1 MNFRRLEILSNE
13 VEIINAIIA
22 KKDTVS
28 FESLFE
34 YQEDLTKEL
43 KLDKICEII
52 YKVFKTAPLEDE
64 SALLKMFE
72 NYYGEVTGSQIGSFC
87 IDFIKMNIE
96 LSEMTLEERLVK
108 LLEMDCDCLPN
119 AQIKIDYL
127 QVTLSLLLNQEPLN
141 LELINEYNNKLK
153 QLLYDVQDIRTS
165 KGE

>member
-72 NYYGEVTGSQIGSFC
+72 NYYGEDSKIGNFC
-87 IDFIKMNIE
+87 IDFIKMNLE

-108 LLEMDCDCLPN
+108 LLEMDCECLPN

-127 QVTLSLLLNQEPLN
+127 QMTLSLLLNQEPLN
-141 LELINEYNNKLK
+141 LERINEYNNKLK
-153 QLLYDVQDIRTS
+153 ELLYSVQDIRTNE
-165 KGE
+165 GE

>member
-13 VEIINAIIA
+13 VEIINAIID
-22 KKDTVS
+22 KKTTIS
-28 FESLFE
+28 FDSLFE

-52 YKVFKTAPLEDE
+52 YKIFKTAPLEDE
-64 SALLKMFE
+64 SALLEMFK
-72 NYYGEVTGSQIGSFC
+72 NYYGEDSKIGNFC
-87 IDFIKMNIE
+87 IDFIKMNLEFKEIKI
-96 LSEMTLEERLVK
+96 EERLAK

-127 QVTLSLLLNQEPLN
+127 QMTLSLLLNQEPLN

-153 QLLYDVQDIRTS
+153 TLLYDVQDIRTNE
-165 KGE
+165 GE

>member
-1 MNFRRLEILSNE
+1 MNFRRLEILSHE
-13 VEIINAIIA
+13 VEIINAIID
-22 KKDTVS
+22 KKTTVS
-28 FESLFE
+28 FDSLFE

-64 SALLKMFE
+64 SALLKIFE
-72 NYYGEVTGSQIGSFC
+72 NYYGEGSKIGNFC
-87 IDFIKMNIE
+87 IDFIKMNLE

-127 QVTLSLLLNQEPLN
+127 QMTLSLLLNQEPLN
-141 LELINEYNNKLK
+141 LELINEYNNRLK
-153 QLLYDVQDIRTS
+153 QLLYSVQDIRTNE
-165 KGE
+165 GE

>member
-1 MNFRRLEILSNE
+1 MNFRRLEILSHE
-13 VEIINAIIA
+13 VDIINAIID
-22 KKDTVS
+22 KKTTVS
-28 FESLFE
+28 FNSLFE

-72 NYYGEVTGSQIGSFC
+72 DYYGEGSKIGNFC
-87 IDFIKMNIE
+87 IDFIKMNLE

-108 LLEMDCDCLPN
+108 LLEMDCECLPN

-127 QVTLSLLLNQEPLN
+127 QMILSLLLNQEPLN

-153 QLLYDVQDIRTS
+153 ELLYSVQDIRTS
-165 KGE
+165 EGE

>member
-1 MNFRRLEILSNE
+1 MNFRRLEILSHE
-13 VEIINAIIA
+13 VDIINAIID
-22 KKDTVS
+22 KKTTVS
-28 FESLFE
+28 FNSLFE

-72 NYYGEVTGSQIGSFC
+72 NYYGEGSKIGNFC
-87 IDFIKMNIE
+87 IDFIKMNLE

-108 LLEMDCDCLPN
+108 LLEMDCECLPN

-127 QVTLSLLLNQEPLN
+127 QMILSLLLNQEPLN

-153 QLLYDVQDIRTS
+153 ELLYNVQDIRTN

>member
-1 MNFRRLEILSNE
+1 MNFRRLEILSHE
-13 VEIINAIIA
+13 VDIINAIID
-22 KKDTVS
+22 KKTTVS
-28 FESLFE
+28 FDSLFE

-72 NYYGEVTGSQIGSFC
+72 NYYGEGSKIGNFC
-87 IDFIKMNIE
+87 IDFIKMNLE

-108 LLEMDCDCLPN
+108 LLEMDCECLPN

-127 QVTLSLLLNQEPLN
+127 QMTLSLLLNQEPLN
-141 LELINEYNNKLK
+141 LEIINEYNNKLK
-153 QLLYDVQDIRTS
+153 ELLYNVQDIRTN

>member
-13 VEIINAIIA
+13 IDIINAIID
-22 KKDTVS
+22 KKATAS

-52 YKVFKTAPLEDE
+52 YKVFKTAPMEDE
-64 SALLKMFE
+64 SALLEMFK
-72 NYYGEVTGSQIGSFC
+72 NYYGEDSKIGNFC
-87 IDFIKMNIE
+87 IDFIKMNLE
-96 LSEMTLEERLVK
+96 LNELTLEERLAK
-108 LLEMDCDCLPN
+108 LLEMDCNCLPN

-141 LELINEYNNKLK
+141 LEIINEYNNKLK
-153 QLLYDVQDIRTS
+153 QLLYNVQDIRTN
-165 KGE
+165 EEE

>member
-1 MNFRRLEILSNE
+1 MNFRRLEILSHE
-13 VEIINAIIA
+13 VDIINAIID
-22 KKDTVS
+22 KKTTVS
-28 FESLFE
+28 FDSLFE

-72 NYYGEVTGSQIGSFC
+72 NYYGEGSKIGNFC
-87 IDFIKMNIE
+87 IDFIKMNLE
-96 LSEMTLEERLVK
+96 LSELTLEERLAK
-108 LLEMDCDCLPN
+108 LLEMDCECLPN

-127 QVTLSLLLNQEPLN
+127 QMTLSLLLNQEPLN

-153 QLLYDVQDIRTS
+153 QLLYNVQDIRTNE
-165 KGE
+165 GE

>member
-1 MNFRRLEILSNE
+1 MNFRRLEILSHE
-13 VEIINAIIA
+13 VDIINAIID
-22 KKDTVS
+22 KKTTVS
-28 FESLFE
+28 FNSLFE

-72 NYYGEVTGSQIGSFC
+72 DYYGEGSKIGNFC
-87 IDFIKMNIE
+87 IDFIKMNLE

-108 LLEMDCDCLPN
+108 LLEMDCECLPN

-127 QVTLSLLLNQEPLN
+127 QMTLSLLLNQEPLN

-153 QLLYDVQDIRTS
+153 ELLYNVQDIRTN